1 MGDPDMSE
9 TPRVF
14 TLTPTRDW
22 VIVRKIE
29 SPLAPSSPIY
39 RVNRDPNGPEYGTV
53 LKVGPDVPP
62 GALAEGDTVLL
73 GAGVG
78 DAVAFGDQTVH
89 FIQWSRADI
98 KAVITGGA

>member
-1 MGDPDMSE
+1 MRE

-39 RVNRDPNGPEYGTV
+39 RVNRDPNGPEYGIV
-53 LKVGPDVPP
+53 LKIGPLVCPP
-62 GALAEGDTVLL
+62 DQIPEICEGDMVLL

-78 DAVAFGDQTVH
+78 DAVQFGEETVH
-89 FIQWSRADI
+89 FIQWPRADI